1 MDTNKK
7 VDLDNPLC
15 LDESRI
21 LANVGI
27 LDLIRQNKDEDI
39 RRSPYNDKDTK
50 DTEDILRCLK
60 DIICSYLL
68 IYHNLED
75 DVMIK
80 SIFNLGKSKNVVGMK
95 IPDWMINN
103 EMKLTENY
111 QLYAEVF
118 GVDVPT
124 TQSQPIES
132 TQGTFTVIRLRIPPR
147 RSTRLTPPTPIPTID
162 EADDIILQ
170 DTLQVSLAEQK
181 SHEEL
186 EATQNVEKVKEH
198 LMAKEIEKLV
208 EGSENV
214 EVASSPLRND
224 DNQTNP
230 NTRLMM
236 LSLTTF
242 LRKLIHQS

>member
-1 MDTNKK
+1 MAQPQQSADVHQGELCPPNKRYALMDTNKK

-68 IYHNLED
+68 
-75 DVMIK
+75 M
-80 SIFNLGKSKNVVGMK
+80 
-95 IPDWMINN
+95 
-103 EMKLTENY
+103 
-111 QLYAEVF
+111 
-118 GVDVPT
+118 
-124 TQSQPIES
+124 
-132 TQGTFTVIRLRIPPR
+132 FTVIRLRIPPR

-181 SHEEL
+181 IHEEL

-198 LMAKEIEKLV
+198 LMTKEIEKLV
-208 EGSENV
+208 KGSENV

-230 NTRLMM
+230 NTRP
-236 LSLTTF
+236 SVVHP
-242 LRKLIHQS
+242 RDQDDPYDDAHHEGENSAKR